1 MAVPVVVVRDDV
13 ELADVE
19 LADEAADEA
28 ADVEL
33 ADGAAGVE
41 EAAVALGLQEKTWP
55 TELRCAVRQRANA
68 EQHNQLLCT
77 HNHLICTYNQLL

>member
-19 LADEAADEA
+19 LADEA

-77 HNHLICTYNQLL
+77 HNHLICTYNRLL